1 MQKLLLRL
9 DDASEYMDIYKWR
22 KMEEILDAHGV
33 KPLFG
38 IIPANKDPNLL
49 KYGKVNRFW
58 DIVHSWIAK
67 GWTPALHGYTH
78 VFETEQGGI
87 NPVNKKSEYAGVSY
101 DRQLKKIKDGV
112 EVLQQHDINPKVFF
126 APAHTFDK
134 NTLNALKEGS
144 NIRIIS
150 DTPANDVYSIEGIT
164 FIPQQSGRVRKLPFK
179 VVTYCYH
186 PNTTS
191 DKGFEELSLFLADN
205 QFSSFPVETS
215 SKKLD
220 IIGNSIMRIYY
231 ITHRK

>member
-9 DDASEYMDIYKWR
+9 DDASEYMDISKWR
-22 KMEEILDAHGV
+22 KMEGILDIYGV

-49 KYGKVNRFW
+49 KYGKVNDFW
-58 DIVHSWIAK
+58 AIVHSWIDK

-87 NPVNKKSEYAGVSY
+87 NPVNQKSEYAGVPY
-101 DRQLKKIKDGV
+101 ERQLEKIKDGI
-112 EVLQQHDINPKVFF
+112 EVLQNHDIDPKVFF

-150 DTPANDVYSIEGIT
+150 DTPANDVYSREGVT
-164 FIPQQSGRVRKLPFK
+164 FIPQQSGRVRRLPFK

-191 DKGFEELSLFLADN
+191 DKEFEELRLFLADN
-205 QFSSFPVETS
+205 QFSSFPVEPR
-215 SKKLD
+215 SKKMD
-220 IIGNSIMRIYY
+220 IIGKIIMNVYY
-231 ITHRK
+231 IMHRK